1 MRSSRVVWAGD
12 CPNATGLL
20 LSRFCDNAVRN
31 GKANS
36 AGQFWPFA
44 LDSTASSHAIQG
56 RNREPK
62 GCADKTRNGLILTSG
77 EFQQNV
83 NNRKCGG
90 AFLDGRGNLISPQ
103 HEFPEVRKNTIKI
116 LKANSNPIV
125 WPPKRRGGRAR
136 LKALDSKS
144 SVRGTVPGV
153 RIPPSP
159 PTNFSLPAKS
169 YPTPLVSNQK
179 PVRV

>member
-159 PTNFSLPAKS
+159 PIL
-169 YPTPLVSNQK
+169 
-179 PVRV
+179 